1 MCCGNLR
8 SARWSYVLWRFDV
21 SRVVWKFYELMLGA
35 VEICGQLGETRC
47 SGDLRVMSMD

>member
-1 MCCGNLR
+1 MCCGDLR

-35 VEICGQLGETRC
+35 VEIFGQPGGAGC
-47 SGDLRVMSMD
+47 IGDLRVMSMG